1 MNPIL
6 SLDFQGQFYS
16 EIGVEKEKAAEIA
29 YNNLYYK
36 ANPTIKIE
44 KKKIYKGTPDGIVIF
59 KDGRWIPQEVKRD
72 IGASPETLAMMLL
85 QNMMTAGHFF
95 YNLNPFRGRFNCKG
109 FILDS
114 MQFFA
119 FIPMSEL
126 EKIIDSFEELWFR
139 YKSVVTPSEAFD
151 KKIPELTIWARKA
164 VKQLNFKVHNHID
177 NYRLDLVLEPIF
189 ND

>member
-44 KKKIYKGTPDGIVIF
+44 KKKIYKGTPDGIITF
-59 KDGRWIPQEVKRD
+59 EDRRWIPQEVKRD

-126 EKIIDSFEELWFR
+126 EKVIDNFEEFWFR
-139 YKSVVTPSEAFD
+139 YKSTVSPCDAF
-151 KKIPELTIWARKA
+151 KIPELAIWARKA
-164 VKQLNFKVHNHID
+164 VKQINFKVHNHID

>member
-6 SLDFQGQFYS
+6 SLDFQSQFYS
-16 EIGVEKEKAAEIA
+16 ETELKKEKAAELA
-29 YNNLYYK
+29 YDNLYK
-36 ANPTIKIE
+36 FANPTIKIE
-44 KKKIYKGTPDGIVIF
+44 KKKIYKGTPDGIIIF
-59 KDGRWIPQEVKRD
+59 KDGQWIIQEVKRD

-119 FIPMSEL
+119 FIPMPEL
-126 EKIIDSFEELWFR
+126 EKIIDSFEDLWLQYR
-139 YKSVVTPSEAFD
+139 SIVSPSEAFD
-151 KKIPELTIWARKA
+151 KIPELAMWARRS
-164 VKQLNFKVHNHID
+164 VKLLNFKVYNHID